1 MAKRKERKKARPKSV
16 TNGTLELP
24 GNIYRYNL
32 RCIRDYL
39 KEAHQVKEMLE
50 CTNKIFDFCHE
61 NSGDE
66 GIHEPLVS
74 TFSQV
79 FKQCAEVMS
88 EKLQTVDRILDSMR
102 DRPKNIAMLA
112 D

>member
-1 MAKRKERKKARPKSV
+1 MAKRKERKKARPKRT
-16 TNGTLELP
+16 TNGKLQLP

-32 RCIRDYL
+32 RCLRDDL
-39 KEAHQVKEMLE
+39 KEVHQVKEILE

-88 EKLQTVDRILDSMR
+88 EKLKILDRILDSMW
-102 DRPKNIAMLA
+102 DRPKKIALLA